1 MKLQIVFISS
11 FAVIALIVS
20 ATMGILVG
28 NAFSYIL
35 FVSLISTLVF
45 AAFGFG
51 IYTLLDKKVPEFL
64 AFLGGISVGKDGD
77 HEDSYSESGSV
88 NPNDF
93 RDGVDGDFGLES
105 NQNDS
110 IERERILQSTK
121 SGKFGDHV
129 IIDKIPIK
137 NEPKLMAEAIRTMM
151 ARDDE

>member
-1 MKLQIVFISS
+1 
-11 FAVIALIVS
+11 
-20 ATMGILVG
+20 MGFLVG

-35 FVSLISTLVF
+35 FVSFISTLVF
-45 AAFGFG
+45 AGFGFG

-64 AFLGGISVGKDGD
+64 AFLGGISISTEGS
-77 HEDSYSESGSV
+77 HEDSFSEGRSV
-88 NPNDF
+88 NPNEF
-93 RDGVDGDFGLES
+93 SDGVDGDFGLES

-110 IERERILQSTK
+110 TERERILQSAK